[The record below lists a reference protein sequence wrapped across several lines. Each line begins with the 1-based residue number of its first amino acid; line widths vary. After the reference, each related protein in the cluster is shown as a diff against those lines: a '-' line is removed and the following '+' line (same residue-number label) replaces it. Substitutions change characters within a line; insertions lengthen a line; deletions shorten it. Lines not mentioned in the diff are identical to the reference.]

1 MVKKIQKSGNAVW
14 KMFLDCLY
22 PRRCPVCGEIAMPK
36 GALICPDCEKK
47 ISWVDGPVCKSCGRQ
62 VSDETTEYCPDCMR
76 RRHSFDGGVA
86 LCNYNE
92 AARTSMGK
100 IKYQG
105 RREYLD
111 YYGQVFVKHLGRNI
125 ACFHPDVLVPVPV
138 HPDRKKKGDLTRQRC
153 WRSGF
158 QKNWNNSTISGFRC
172 ALICF
177 SARKRRFHRKI

>member
-138 HPDRKKKGDLTRQRC
+138 HPEEEKKG
-153 WRSGF
+153 
-158 QKNWNNSTISGFRC
+158 I
-172 ALICF
+172 
-177 SARKRRFHRKI
+177 